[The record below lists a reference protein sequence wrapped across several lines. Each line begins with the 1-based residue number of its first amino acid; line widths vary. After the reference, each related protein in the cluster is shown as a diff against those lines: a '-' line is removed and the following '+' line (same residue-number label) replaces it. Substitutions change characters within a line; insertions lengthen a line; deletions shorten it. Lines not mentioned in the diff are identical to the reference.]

1 MVEHYRENVTRK
13 QELLFG
19 YECNYHCSGASFS
32 LPEKEREREREGGRE
47 GEREREASRF
57 AKLRSFFVT
66 HSSSD
71 KECNR
76 VEVG

>member
-32 LPEKEREREREGGRE
+32 LPEKERERERE
-47 GEREREASRF
+47 RERG
-57 AKLRSFFVT
+57 KSFCKIALIFRDAFVL
-66 HSSSD
+66 
-71 KECNR
+71 
-76 VEVG
+76 

>member
-32 LPEKEREREREGGRE
+32 LPEKEREREREG
-47 GEREREASRF
+47 ERERE
-57 AKLRSFFVT
+57 RSKSFCKIALIFRDAFVL
-66 HSSSD
+66 
-71 KECNR
+71 
-76 VEVG
+76 

>member
-32 LPEKEREREREGGRE
+32 LPEKERERGR
-47 GEREREASRF
+47 ERERS
-57 AKLRSFFVT
+57 KSFCKIALIFRDAFVL
-66 HSSSD
+66 
-71 KECNR
+71 
-76 VEVG
+76 